1 MNRSARR
8 EERSTF
14 VARPGGRFRMQS
26 YLLAVDRFNA
36 AVGKFFAW
44 SIVVLTLVITYEVL
58 SRRIMGQ
65 PTTWAFDASY
75 MLYGLLFM
83 SAGAYT
89 LSRNGHVRGD
99 FLYRQWAPRTQAGLD
114 LVLYVLFFFPGI
126 LAMVYAGYVFFDLSF
141 QTKETSSFSPDGL
154 LLWPFKMIIPITGV
168 LMALQGVV
176 EVLRCVI
183 CLRTGEWP
191 ERQSDVE
198 ETEQLILAEA
208 AANQVDVDRNK
219 ISVDEAKL

>member
-1 MNRSARR
+1 
-8 EERSTF
+8 
-14 VARPGGRFRMQS
+14 MQS

-36 AVGKFFAW
+36 AIGKFFAW
-44 SIVVLTLVITYEVL
+44 SIVVLTFVITYEVA
-58 SRRIMGQ
+58 SRRIWGQ

-99 FLYRQWAPRTQAGLD
+99 FLYRTWRPRVQAGLD
-114 LVLYVLFFFPGI
+114 LALYILFFFPGI
-126 LAMVYAGYVFFDLSF
+126 LAMVYAGFWFFELSYET
-141 QTKETSSFSPDGL
+141 QETSSFSPDGL

-176 EVLRCVI
+176 EVLRCWI
-183 CLRTGEWP
+183 CLKTGEWP
-191 ERQSDVE
+191 QRQSDVE
-198 ETEQLILAEA
+198 ETEHLILAEA
-208 AANQVDVDRNK
+208 EANRVK
-219 ISVDEAKL
+219 IDPAKINVDEAKL